1 MSSRAEQQPQERR
14 SLPVPLEDRP
24 PLAVLPPEGMS
35 QGDEDSASAQAL
47 EEAEARLRRR
57 RRWRWSPLTTRILA
71 INLLALGLL
80 VAGVF
85 YVDEYRRG
93 LIEAELQALRL
104 QADLFAEALGAGAV
118 QTPSDD
124 GVDISGE
131 LARQLVRRL
140 EGPMRTR
147 LRVFRLDG
155 ELIADSRLL
164 RGPYGTVQ
172 IEPLPP
178 IIERPGLSER
188 VANTI
193 YDWVMNW
200 LPTNENLPAYAE
212 APVQT
217 GNDYPEVR
225 SALQGDPATELRQ
238 TGDGRMLLSVAVPV
252 QSYRQVLGALMIT
265 GTDKVIDERVRAVRI
280 DILKVFTLV
289 FTLTVA
295 LSLYLAGTI
304 TRPLSKLAAAAERM
318 RQGMNR
324 QYRIPDFRRRNDEI
338 GDLSGALIEMT
349 EAIWQRMDAIERFAA
364 DVSHEI
370 KNPLTS
376 LRSAVETAARVKDP
390 DQQKRLMAVILDDV
404 QRLDRLISDIS
415 DASRLDSEL
424 SRADAEPV
432 DITVMLSTLIEVY
445 MAVTRE
451 EGPSF
456 SLSLPKEKL
465 VVLGLETRLG
475 QVVRNLISNAIS
487 FSPPD
492 GTIAVSARRQGNWVL
507 FTVEDEGPGIPEN
520 KLADIFNR
528 FYTERPKGEKFGR
541 HSGLGLSISKQIVE
555 ALSGTITA
563 ENRRDADGNIC
574 GARFTVR
581 LPKA

>member
-1 MSSRAEQQPQERR
+1 M
-14 SLPVPLEDRP
+14 
-24 PLAVLPPEGMS
+24 
-35 QGDEDSASAQAL
+35 
-47 EEAEARLRRR
+47 RRR

-118 QTPSDD
+118 QMPSDD

-212 APVQT
+212 APVQS

-492 GTIAVSARRQGNWVL
+492 GTIAVSARRHGNWVL